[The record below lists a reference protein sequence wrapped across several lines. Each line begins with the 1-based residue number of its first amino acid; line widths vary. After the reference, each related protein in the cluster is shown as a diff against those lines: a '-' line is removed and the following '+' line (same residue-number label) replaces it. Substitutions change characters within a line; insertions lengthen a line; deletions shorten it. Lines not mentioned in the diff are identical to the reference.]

1 MLPPLAVLLI
11 GGVLAFFALRPS
23 TGAAS
28 TTVPSIA
35 GMSTLPAEAPLQTLS
50 PVFTPAIQYWGK
62 WLQAWAAEVG
72 VDPNLAAT
80 VMQIE
85 SCGNP
90 LARSRAGA
98 MGLFQVM
105 PFHFTASDD
114 PYDPAT
120 NARRGLAYLKRSL
133 AAAGGDPR
141 LALAGYNGG
150 ISVIKRPESSWT
162 AETQRYVFLG
172 SGIYADALSGSSQGP
187 HLQSWLA
194 EGGASFCRTAARS
207 LGISP

>member
-1 MLPPLAVLLI
+1 MLPPLAVLLV
-11 GGVLAFFALRPS
+11 GGMLAFFALRP
-23 TGAAS
+23 GAQAVS
-28 TTVPSIA
+28 PPVPQVETTPS
-35 GMSTLPAEAPLQTLS
+35 LPTDPGLQPLS
-50 PVFTPAIQYWGK
+50 PIFTPEIQHWGR
-62 WLQAWAAEVG
+62 WIQAWAAAADVE
-72 VDPNLAAT
+72 PNLAAT
-80 VMQIE
+80 VMQLE

-120 NARRGLAYLKRSL
+120 NARRGLAYLKRAL
-133 AAAGGDPR
+133 TAAAGDPR

-150 ISVIKRPESSWT
+150 ISVIRKPESTWA
-162 AETQRYVFLG
+162 AETRRYASLG
-172 SGIYADALSGSSQGP
+172 SGIFADALSGTGLAP
-187 HLQSWLA
+187 HLQAWLD

-207 LGISP
+207 LGIAP

>member
-11 GGVLAFFALRPS
+11 GGLLALLTLRANAPAVSPVTTSGES
-23 TGAAS
+23 TP
-28 TTVPSIA
+28 TFVPDSPIQ
-35 GMSTLPAEAPLQTLS
+35 PLS
-50 PVFTPAIQYWGK
+50 PVFTPEVQYWGK
-62 WLQAWAAEVG
+62 WIQAWAAEAG
-72 VDPNLAAT
+72 LDPNLAAT

-105 PFHFTASDD
+105 PFHFTAADN

-133 AAAGGDPR
+133 TAAGGDPR

-150 ISVIKRPESSWT
+150 ISVIKWSESSWS

-172 SGIYADALSGSSQGP
+172 GGIYADAAGGIEQSP
-187 HLQSWLA
+187 RLQSWLA